1 MREIPAEG
9 SGVKKVAEV
18 VRYKVSVQTGD
29 VRGGGTDAGV
39 FLCLHGNRGDTGNR
53 KLLRSSTHSNK
64 FERGKVNCACCF
76 KCKSYVFVG
85 KIVFI

>member
-1 MREIPAEG
+1 M
-9 SGVKKVAEV
+9 KKVAEL

-64 FERGKVNCACCF
+64 FERGKVIYTCYLNN
-76 KCKSYVFVG
+76 KSYVFVK
-85 KIVFI
+85 KIIFI